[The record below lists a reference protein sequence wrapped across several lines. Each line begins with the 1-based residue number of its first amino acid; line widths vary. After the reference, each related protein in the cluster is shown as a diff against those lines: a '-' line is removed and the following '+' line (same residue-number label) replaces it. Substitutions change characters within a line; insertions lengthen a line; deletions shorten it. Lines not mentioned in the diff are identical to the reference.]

1 MGEADNEGTAD
12 FTRADGREF
21 CMLIWRK
28 SKLNRRMPRAA
39 RCKNIQAVKSKT
51 RIAEMVASMI

>member
-1 MGEADNEGTAD
+1 
-12 FTRADGREF
+12 
-21 CMLIWRK
+21 MLIWRK
-28 SKLNRRMPRAA
+28 TKLNRRMPRAA